1 MNLIDNVKSEELQ
14 NIRFVLTD
22 MDETLTYK
30 GRLQARTYQSLEM
43 LQHAGIKV
51 IPVTA
56 ASAGWADQMAR
67 MWPVDGVIAENGG
80 LFLTRNTIEHGI
92 NRYFWHE
99 DKYLLNRKK
108 SATFFSRFARNT
120 PGLKCLTIR
129 IFAWRVSLSN
139 FPKIMSRPDSSLTN

>member
-1 MNLIDNVKSEELQ
+1 
-14 NIRFVLTD
+14 
-22 MDETLTYK
+22 
-30 GRLQARTYQSLEM
+30 M

-80 LFLTRNTIEHGI
+80 LFLTRNNIEHGI

-99 DKYLLNRKK
+99 DKYLLNREKISHILLK
-108 SATFFSRFARNT
+108 IRQIPQVEVSDNQDFRFE
-120 PGLKCLTIR
+120 
-129 IFAWRVSLSN
+129 
-139 FPKIMSRPDSSLTN
+139 

>member
-1 MNLIDNVKSEELQ
+1 MNLIDNVKNEELQ

-56 ASAGWADQMAR
+56 TSAGWADQMAR

-80 LFLTRNTIEHGI
+80 LFLTRNNIEHDI

-99 DKYLLNRKK
+99 DKYLLNREKI
-108 SATFFSRFARNT
+108 SHIL
-120 PGLKCLTIR
+120 LKIR
-129 IFAWRVSLSN
+129 QKY
-139 FPKIMSRPDSSLTN
+139 P

>member
-1 MNLIDNVKSEELQ
+1 MNLIDNVKNEELQ

-56 ASAGWADQMAR
+56 TSAGWADQMAR

-80 LFLTRNTIEHGI
+80 LFLTRN
-92 NRYFWHE
+92 NR
-99 DKYLLNRKK
+99 L
-108 SATFFSRFARNT
+108 
-120 PGLKCLTIR
+120 C
-129 IFAWRVSLSN
+129 
-139 FPKIMSRPDSSLTN
+139 

>member
-99 DKYLLNRKK
+99 DKYLLNREK
-108 SATFFSRFARNT
+108 SATFFSKFARNT

-129 IFAWRVSLSN
+129 IFA
-139 FPKIMSRPDSSLTN
+139 